1 MDSSDNKIKIDN
13 GTITDEYGELWLQE
27 TATAWRRE
35 SDRLWWEGTAISLE
49 NVHGKKP
56 PRVVDILNSKTPY

>member
-1 MDSSDNKIKIDN
+1 MDSRDNHIKIDN

-35 SDRLWWEGTAISLE
+35 SDRFWWQGTSLSLE
-49 NVHGKKP
+49 NVHGHKP
-56 PRVVDILNSKTPY
+56 PRVVDILNSKPRY